1 MHGDEGSV
9 LLFVRLL
16 LAAVFALAAAGK
28 LLDRE
33 GARQAVR
40 DFGGPD
46 GGARPIAL
54 GLIAAEL
61 AVAAGLVVSAA
72 AWWAAVAAAALLAL
86 LSLVVA
92 RSLLRGERPHCHCF
106 GRLRSAKI
114 GRGTLARN
122 LLLCALAVAVV
133 VHGRAHVGA
142 SATGWVAHLS
152 EVGWAIVAGAV
163 ACAAVLFAGGWLTT
177 ELLRR
182 NGRLIG
188 RVQQL
193 EAALELAGLEV
204 PPPLE
209 PDGRVSV
216 RPGQAAP
223 PFELPDLDG
232 RPVALADLLAPGR
245 ELALV
250 FASTSC
256 HPCRMLLRS
265 LAERRAGLPGRRRVV
280 VIGDGSAEDWRSLP
294 AELMPE
300 TVLVQR
306 AYELAERYG
315 AEVTP
320 TAIVIS
326 ADGLVAAAPALGAS
340 AARRLLLDPPPLDRA
355 APAAAS
361 GAGPLLAI
369 QGAAR

>member
-1 MHGDEGSV
+1 MHGDGGSA
-9 LLFVRLL
+9 LLAARLL

-33 GARQAVR
+33 AARQAVR
-40 DFGGPD
+40 DFGGPAR
-46 GGARPIAL
+46 GASSIAL
-54 GLIAAEL
+54 ALIGAEL
-61 AVAAGLVVSAA
+61 AVATGLIVRAA
-72 AWWAAVAAAALLAL
+72 AWWAATGAALLLAL
-86 LSLVVA
+86 LSLLVA
-92 RSLLRGERPHCHCF
+92 RSLHRGERPHCHCF

-133 VHGRAHVGA
+133 VHGRADVGT

-152 EVGWAIVAGAV
+152 EPGWAVVTGAV
-163 ACAAVLFAGGWLTT
+163 ACTGLLLVVGCLTT

-188 RVQQL
+188 RVEQL

-204 PPPLE
+204 PPPAD
-209 PDGRVSV
+209 PAGRATV
-216 RPGQAAP
+216 RAGAAAP

-232 RPVALADLLAPGR
+232 RPVTLADLLAPGR

-265 LAERRAGLPGRRRVV
+265 LSERRAELPGRRRVV

-294 AELMPE
+294 SELVPE
-300 TVLVQR
+300 TVLLQR

-320 TAIVIS
+320 TAVVIA
-326 ADGLVAAAPALGAS
+326 ADGLVVAAPALGAT
-340 AARRLLLDPPPLDRA
+340 AARRLLLESPPVDRA
-355 APAAAS
+355 APAGTS

-369 QGAAR
+369 QAAAR